1 MVSPKSLERLNVL
14 MNGILVGEL
23 AKVSTGAMMFQYD
36 QHWLNRPGNRPLSLS
51 LPLRQER
58 YQGDQVYNF
67 FDNLLPDSDR
77 TRAKIQAHFQIP
89 TRQPFDLLAVI
100 GADCVGAI
108 QLCPADTLP
117 KQITAI
123 QAEPLSTS
131 DIAIL
136 LSGDNDFPLGMI
148 PSAEGFRI
156 SIAGAQEKTALLW
169 YQDQW
174 CRPLGTTPTS
184 HIFKLP
190 IGVLSNNNID
200 LSESCENEWL
210 CLEIARAFG
219 LPLVNADIQHFDQ
232 TKALVVERFDR
243 SWSTDGQWLLRLPQE
258 DMCQAL
264 GISPSLK
271 YQADG
276 GPGIVETMQLLLGS
290 ADPER
295 DRERFFRA
303 QVLFWLLAATDGHA
317 KNFSLFLE
325 ADGRYRLTPLYDI
338 ISAYP
343 LLQTKTLSRQ
353 KLKMAMA
360 VRGKKNYYNW
370 DTIQA
375 RHLITTASI
384 VDFAETHVQQIVWE
398 MLAQVEGVITQV
410 SMKLSSTFPR
420 HISDPIFMGMITL
433 AKTQLRSKFI

>member
-1 MVSPKSLERLNVL
+1 MVRSKLPERLNVL
-14 MNGILVGEL
+14 MNGIRVGEL
-23 AKVSTGAMMFQYD
+23 AKLSTGAMMFQYD
-36 QHWLNRPGNRPLSLS
+36 QNWLNRSGNRPLSLS
-51 LPLRQER
+51 LPLRQEQ

-77 TRAKIQAHFQIP
+77 TRAKIQTRFKIP

-108 QLCPADTLP
+108 QLSPADTFP
-117 KQITAI
+117 KQINTI
-123 QAEPLSTS
+123 QAEPLCTN
-131 DIAIL
+131 DIATL

-169 YQDQW
+169 YQNRW
-174 CRPLGTTPTS
+174 CRPLGITPTS

-190 IGVLSNNNID
+190 IGVISNNNID

-219 LPLVNADIQHFDQ
+219 LPVVNADIQRFNQ

-264 GISPSLK
+264 GVSPSLK

-276 GPGIVETMQLLLGS
+276 GPGIVEIMRLLLGS
-290 ADPER
+290 ADAER
-295 DRERFFRA
+295 DRECFLRT

-325 ADGRYRLTPLYDI
+325 ADRRYRLTPLYDI

-343 LLQTKTLSRQ
+343 LLQTNALSKQ

-360 VRGKKNYYNW
+360 VRGKKNHYNW
-370 DTIQA
+370 DAIQT
-375 RHLITTASI
+375 RHFITTASI
-384 VDFAETHVQQIVWE
+384 VDFSETHAQQIVWE
-398 MLAQVEGVITQV
+398 MLAQVETVIAQV
-410 SMKLSSTFPR
+410 SMKLSSDFPC
-420 HISDPIFMGMITL
+420 HISDPIFMGMMNL
-433 AKTQLRSKFI
+433 AKTQLRSQLM